1 VIPKKSKHKNAE
13 KYRKY
18 GNYQAKWEII
28 QCQQKYFPRVAFFFI
43 EVLLF
48 DLEMHY
54 KIDYAE
60 HHGTQNHDCQI
71 VDKPKEITV
80 IPMADTSA
88 YPQTVV
94 VKPQH
99 TGFALPAVVTSC
111 RPPDKTGMAIFELE
125 KHGSMKLL
133 HLLVV

>member
-1 VIPKKSKHKNAE
+1 MIPKKSKHKNAE

-28 QCQQKYFPRVAFFFI
+28 QCQQKYFPRVAFFFF
-43 EVLLF
+43 EVLLL

-99 TGFALPAVVTSC
+99 T
-111 RPPDKTGMAIFELE
+111 RPTAISLQHNINYVFLRP
-125 KHGSMKLL
+125 SVYRQLL
-133 HLLVV
+133 AM